1 MQKTTLILISYRY
14 LASIKPKIKPT
25 FYHNGQY
32 YVYIHLAGNLLP
44 TCPKSVLSWYSKYLA
59 SNVCY
64 IAFIFVLQIP
74 FFDYMK
80 NPSSFHL
87 TSVLV
92 LLWSKSCPNTV
103 HYTSVDSIMI
113 KIRLFSYKQYKC
125 VASAIAKII
134 FILLIYAFTFCQT
147 YICIVS
153 IIALIVFVLIQLSN
167 LILIMIFTN
176 NETHKCVITFFFKS
190 HAREVRSKKN

>member
-1 MQKTTLILISYRY
+1 MQKTTFILISSVACKQITAVLIYRY

-32 YVYIHLAGNLLP
+32 YVYIHLASNLLP
-44 TCPKSVLSWYSKYLA
+44 ACPKSVLSWYSRCLA
-59 SNVCY
+59 SNVFY

-74 FFDYMK
+74 FFHYMK
-80 NPSSFHL
+80 NSSSFHL

-92 LLWSKSCPNTV
+92 PLWSKSCPNTV

-125 VASAIAKII
+125 VASTIAKIV
-134 FILLIYAFTFCQT
+134 FILLIYAFTFCQ
-147 YICIVS
+147 
-153 IIALIVFVLIQLSN
+153 A
-167 LILIMIFTN
+167 
-176 NETHKCVITFFFKS
+176 
-190 HAREVRSKKN
+190 